1 MFRSMVIFFKRQDDD
16 IDIELIN
23 EKILNLVRVDLRSDR
38 EKSINKHYFMESVI
52 RTPFITW
59 SGKLSSAGRILCSCS
74 IRTFLGELPSRL
86 LPELILSS
94 LSWNYKVLATKI
106 TLTEKLTS
114 SIKRRIMLNI
124 WRMTVLCFAFKSS
137 SEISVNLVICFT

>member
-52 RTPFITW
+52 RTPFIT
-59 SGKLSSAGRILCSCS
+59 
-74 IRTFLGELPSRL
+74 
-86 LPELILSS
+86 
-94 LSWNYKVLATKI
+94 
-106 TLTEKLTS
+106 
-114 SIKRRIMLNI
+114 
-124 WRMTVLCFAFKSS
+124 
-137 SEISVNLVICFT
+137 